1 MRTLRNLLLA
11 SAIALALAPTT
22 AAAESFDLEHGDD
35 DAWNERWQRFQL
47 WEGVASAALLAE
59 AFTVRFGLE
68 WSDEPTWEGG
78 ILFDDWA
85 IDNFGV
91 FDDQSDRSA
100 YDAWVLAGDIPFYAS
115 LAWPVL
121 DPLSV
126 AAIHGDWDAPTQ
138 MLLMN
143 LEAYAFF
150 SAAIWTTQYFVRRER
165 PSSDALCE
173 TDPDR
178 AEAMAISCGG
188 ADRNRSFM
196 GGHTGAVV
204 LNAALTCMHHG
215 HMDLYGAAGDGVA
228 CGAWVAAA
236 GLTFASR
243 TVTGKHYLTDNVLG
257 TGLGLFSGIAIPYFL
272 HYAHDHALV
281 EDFDDERAQDDGP
294 RVVGVTLKPN
304 IGNRGLELNV
314 MGTL

>member
-1 MRTLRNLLLA
+1 MRIFRSLFVA

-22 AAAESFDLEHGDD
+22 AAAEDFDDLEHGDP

-47 WEGVASAALLAE
+47 WEGITTAALFAE
-59 AFTVRFGLE
+59 ALTVRFGLE
-68 WSDEPTWEGG
+68 WNEDPTWEGG

-85 IDNFGV
+85 SDNFGV
-91 FDDQSDRSA
+91 YEDQADRST
-100 YDAWVLAGDIPFYAS
+100 YDAWVLAGDIPFYGS

-143 LEAYAFF
+143 LEAYAFY
-150 SAAIWTTQYFVRRER
+150 AAALWTTQYVVRRER

-173 TDPDR
+173 TQPER
-178 AEAMAISCGG
+178 AEDMGIACNG
-188 ADRNRSFM
+188 ADRVRSFM
-196 GGHTGAVV
+196 GGHVGAVT

-215 HMDLYGAAGDGVA
+215 QMDLYGAAGDGVA

-236 GLTFASR
+236 GLTFVSR

-257 TGLGLFSGIAIPYFL
+257 AGLGLFSGIAIPYFL

-281 EDFDDERAQDDGP
+281 EDFDDRPRDDGP

-304 IGNRGLELNV
+304 LGNRGLELNV